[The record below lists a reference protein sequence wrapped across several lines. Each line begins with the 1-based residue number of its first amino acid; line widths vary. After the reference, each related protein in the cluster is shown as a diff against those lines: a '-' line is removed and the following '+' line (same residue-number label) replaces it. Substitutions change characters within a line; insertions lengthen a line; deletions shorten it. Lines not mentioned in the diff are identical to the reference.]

1 MDTYLYINFV
11 DTTGQRTRLYPNKR
25 VLAFV
30 TPYLKNYRVQGA
42 LPVLPATTSRA
53 GPSPCRESYNNARKY
68 VRLTAGKRG
77 GPNGIT

>member
-30 TPYLKNYRVQGA
+30 TPSSKILQ
-42 LPVLPATTSRA
+42 PATS
-53 GPSPCRESYNNARKY
+53 SINNLYPAPAR
-68 VRLTAGKRG
+68 TARV
-77 GPNGIT
+77 PPPARP